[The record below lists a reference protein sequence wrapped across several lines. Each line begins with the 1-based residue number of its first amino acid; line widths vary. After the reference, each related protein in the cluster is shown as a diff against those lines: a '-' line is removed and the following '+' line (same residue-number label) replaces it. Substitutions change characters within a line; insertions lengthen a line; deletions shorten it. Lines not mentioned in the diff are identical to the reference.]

1 MQANFSKLPTI
12 LVTNDDGYFAP
23 GLRKLIELMKPLGRV
38 IVVAG
43 EQAMSGMGHA
53 ITITTPLR
61 IKTVAKSPQ
70 YEEYICNGTPVDC
83 VKLGEQVVL
92 RAKPNL
98 VVSGINHGSNA
109 SINVIYSGTMAAV
122 IEACI
127 GDIPAIGFSL
137 ADWSHN
143 ADMSHVDEFVQTIA
157 RQVLSN
163 GLPQGICLNVNI
175 PPVSATPVKGIR
187 VCRQSHARWV
197 EEFDSRHDPR
207 GAEYHWLTGRFE
219 NDDNG
224 EDTDQ
229 WALENNYISVVPV
242 QYDLTAFKAM
252 DMIRAWNMNDNLQQK
267 LS

>member
-1 MQANFSKLPTI
+1 MKTKNTEKPTI
-12 LVTNDDGYFAP
+12 LVTNDDGHFAP
-23 GLRKLIELMKPLGRV
+23 GLRKLIELMKPLGRIV
-38 IVVAG
+38 VVAG
-43 EQAMSGMGHA
+43 EQSMSGMGHA

-61 IKTVAKSPQ
+61 LKTVSKSPD

-92 RAKPNL
+92 RSKPDL

-127 GDIPAIGFSL
+127 DDIPAIGFSL
-137 ADWSHN
+137 ADWSHT
-143 ADMSHVDEFVQTIA
+143 ADMRHVDNYVQSIA
-157 RQVLSN
+157 RQVLIN
-163 GLPQGICLNVNI
+163 GLPKGVCLNVNI
-175 PPVSATPVKGIR
+175 PAASNSPIKGIR
-187 VCRQSHARWV
+187 ICRQSRARWV

-207 GAEYHWLTGRFE
+207 GTEYHWLTGRFE
-219 NDDNG
+219 NDDKD

-229 WALENNYISVVPV
+229 WALDNNFVSVVPV

-252 DMIRAWNMNDNLQQK
+252 DMLRGWNMNELVTPTR
-267 LS
+267 S